1 MCDSFFHCFLTIL
14 GWGFINGSV
23 DFANIKSIKD
33 PTYWDHFA
41 FSWAYYFLISIVM
54 VNIINAII
62 VDAFQDTR
70 LETNKKKESI
80 MNNCYI
86 CSLNRTIFEI
96 KGIKFDDHI
105 SKEHK
110 VIDYVLYLIRLS
122 DVGKNDLNKIDSFSK
137 YCFEN
142 RKYNFFPVETSISL
156 RNKK

>member
-1 MCDSFFHCFLTIL
+1 
-14 GWGFINGSV
+14 
-23 DFANIKSIKD
+23 
-33 PTYWDHFA
+33 
-41 FSWAYYFLISIVM
+41 M

-62 VDAFQDTR
+62 VDAFQDIR